1 MKHKKLFIPGPVEV
15 SEDILQEMG
24 HFMVGHRSKEYS
36 ELHGEVVPKLK
47 KLLFT
52 ENEVYLGTHSSTGW
66 MEAAIRNCGHKRI
79 LACVNGAF
87 SKRWYQIA
95 APNKVEADK
104 YEVEWGKGHDPKEID
119 KLLSTG
125 KYDCFLVVHNE
136 TSTGVMNRLQ
146 EISDVLKKYPDVIFC
161 VDSVSSMTGVK
172 IEVDKLGLDVCLAG
186 VQKAFALPPGLAV
199 AAVSKKALE
208 KSAKAENKGYYF
220 DFVEFQKY
228 QEKNQTPTT
237 PAISH
242 IFAINKQLDKF
253 FAEGLDNRFARH
265 LEMANY
271 IREWAKKNFALFPEP
286 GLESVTLTCI
296 TNTKGISVADLN
308 KKLAEKDMTLSNG
321 YGDLKEKTFR
331 IAHMGDLTMKDMKE
345 LITAVNEILGL

>member
-1 MKHKKLFIPGPVEV
+1 
-15 SEDILQEMG
+15 MG

-36 ELHGEVVPKLK
+36 ELHGEVVSKLK

-87 SKRWYQIA
+87 SKRWFQLA

-136 TSTGVMNRLQ
+136 TSTGVMNKLE

-228 QEKNQTPTT
+228 QEKNQTPST

-242 IFAINKQLDKF
+242 IFALNKQLDKF
-253 FAEGLDNRFARH
+253 FAEGLDNRFSRH
-265 LEMANY
+265 QEMADY
-271 IREWAKKNFALFPEP
+271 IRNWAKKNFALFPEP
-286 GLESVTLTCI
+286 GYESVTLTCI
-296 TNTKGISVADLN
+296 NNTKGISVADLN

-345 LITAVNEILGL
+345 LITAVDEILGL

>member
-15 SEDILQEMG
+15 SEDILDEMG

-36 ELHGEVVPKLK
+36 ELHGEVVSKLK

-87 SKRWYQIA
+87 SKRWFQLA

-136 TSTGVMNRLQ
+136 TSTGVMNKLE

-228 QEKNQTPTT
+228 QEKNQTPST

-242 IFAINKQLDKF
+242 IFALNKQLDKF
-253 FAEGLDNRFARH
+253 FAEGLDNRFSRH
-265 LEMANY
+265 QEMADY
-271 IREWAKKNFALFPEP
+271 IRNWAKKNFALFPEP
-286 GLESVTLTCI
+286 GYESVTLTCI
-296 TNTKGISVADLN
+296 NNTKGISVADLN

-345 LITAVNEILGL
+345 LITAVDEILGL